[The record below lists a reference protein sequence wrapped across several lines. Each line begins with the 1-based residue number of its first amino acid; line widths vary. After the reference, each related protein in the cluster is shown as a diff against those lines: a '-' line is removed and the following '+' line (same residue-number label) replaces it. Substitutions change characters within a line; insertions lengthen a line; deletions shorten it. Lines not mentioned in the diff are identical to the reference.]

1 MALFAISDL
10 HLSFSSEK
18 PMDIFKG
25 WNDYVNRIES
35 NWRRMI
41 SPEDTVVIPG
51 DFSWALKL
59 DDTLADFKFLES
71 LPGKKLLLK
80 GNHDLWWCTVSKMKT
95 FLKENGIESVDFIHN
110 NAVAVGSVAVCGSRG
125 WFDDGEELSAK
136 LILREAGRLET
147 SIKAAKESGLK
158 PVVFLHYPPV
168 YAGKK
173 CDEIFDVLLK
183 HDIETVYHGHIHG
196 SSLLS
201 WSHKGIT
208 CKLISCDCIGFEPI
222 LISKN

>member
-10 HLSFSSEK
+10 HLSLSSEK

-25 WNDYVNRIES
+25 WADYVNRIES

-41 SPEDTVVIPG
+41 TDDDTVVLPG

-59 DDTLADFKFLES
+59 QDTLADFEFLES

-80 GNHDLWWCTVSKMKT
+80 GNHDLWWCTVSKMKQ

-110 NAVAVGSVAVCGSRG
+110 NAVKVGENAVCGSRG
-125 WFDDGEELSAK
+125 WFDDGEALSAK
-136 LILREAGRLET
+136 LILREAGRLNT
-147 SIKAAKESGLK
+147 SIEAAKSTGLK
-158 PVVFLHYPPV
+158 PVVFLHYPPA
-168 YAGKK
+168 YAGKIS
-173 CDEIFDVLLK
+173 DEIFSVLQK
-183 HDIETVYHGHIHG
+183 HNIDTVYHGHIHG

-201 WSHKGIT
+201 WNHCGIT
-208 CKLISCDCIGFEPI
+208 CKLISCDCIGFEPV